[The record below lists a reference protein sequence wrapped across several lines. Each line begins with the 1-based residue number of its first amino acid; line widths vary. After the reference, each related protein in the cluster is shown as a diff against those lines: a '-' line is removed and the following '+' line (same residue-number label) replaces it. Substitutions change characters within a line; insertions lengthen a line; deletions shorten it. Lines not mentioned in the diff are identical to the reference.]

1 MRRTLTG
8 IGLWVGAA
16 IIAVV
21 VAFQGVGVVGDQVTD
36 ERPAALAASDIEDRL
51 AAAATST
58 TGAPTSSA
66 SLPTTTTTGAP
77 TSAVSTTVAAVAP
90 AVSSPST
97 PPATAA
103 PAATSIPSAAET
115 RTYELVGGTAVLRFS
130 PAGVEVV
137 FATPNPGFSVEEE
150 PEHGNGVKVEFESE
164 SHESRVDGWWDNGP
178 QERVREKPGS

>member
-21 VAFQGVGVVGDQVTD
+21 VAFQGVNVVGDQVTD

-51 AAAATST
+51 ADASTST
-58 TGAPTSSA
+58 TGTPTSSA
-66 SLPTTTTTGAP
+66 SLPTTTTAAPDSVPSTDVAPPPPTSGPTPTSPETVVPAP
-77 TSAVSTTVAAVAP
+77 TST
-90 AVSSPST
+90 SP
-97 PPATAA
+97 
-103 PAATSIPSAAET
+103 AAET

-130 PAGVEVV
+130 PSGVEVV

-164 SHESRVDGWWDNGP
+164 SHESRVDGWWDGGP
-178 QERVREKPGS
+178 QERVREEPGN